1 MKNKTLLLV
10 LFLVV
15 ALLQWLV
22 PISSVYRKNIVE
34 ASGKSFCFKMRP
46 VDPAHPF
53 AGRYM
58 ALQFDQNSTPLKPGM
73 SLKDNAEIYLEISED
88 ENQYAMIKDMAL
100 EPFTHTTDY
109 IRATVQY
116 YDSNRVF
123 VNYPF
128 DRYYM
133 GESKAKATEDKI
145 VPLLQD
151 STHRICAMVKVLGGE
166 TFLQDIYID
175 NQALKEWK

>member
-1 MKNKTLLLV
+1 MKNKTLLLG
-10 LFLVV
+10 LFIVV
-15 ALLQWLV
+15 ALFQWLV

-34 ASGKSFCFKMRP
+34 ASGSSFCFKMRP

-58 ALQFDQNSTPLKPGM
+58 ALQFDQNSTPLKPDM
-73 SLKDNAEIYLEISED
+73 SLTDNTVIYLEISED
-88 ENQYAMIKDMAL
+88 ENQYAIIKDMSV
-100 EPFTHTTDY
+100 EPFRHTTDY

-116 YDSNRVF
+116 FDSNRVF
-123 VNYPF
+123 VKYPF

-133 GESKAKATEDKI
+133 EESKAKATEDKI
-145 VPLLQD
+145 IPLLQD

-166 TFLQDIYID
+166 TLLQDIYID